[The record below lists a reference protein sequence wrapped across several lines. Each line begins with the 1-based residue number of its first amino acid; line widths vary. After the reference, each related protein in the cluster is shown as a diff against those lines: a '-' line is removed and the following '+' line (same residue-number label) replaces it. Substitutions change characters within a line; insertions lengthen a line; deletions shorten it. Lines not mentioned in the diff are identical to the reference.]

1 MSKTRRVRSAGR
13 APLAQCALAC
23 ALVCAGVPPAPAQQQ
38 QQQQQQQQPTAPAP
52 QEPAPLA
59 APQQDAEEE
68 VLRVES
74 ELVQTAVTVLD
85 KGGRFVPGLRRE
97 QFRMSID
104 GKPQPVTFF
113 EQVTAGTSAER
124 RHLAA
129 ASNATA
135 PPPEPAS
142 VPDSGRTVF
151 LFVDDLHLSGPG
163 LAQAR
168 KSLRRYIDSVMGQN
182 DRAAVI
188 SASGQVGFLQQL
200 TDDKVVLRAAAERF
214 FYRPRGFT
222 SERPRISEYQALAV
236 EERDDRQILD
246 YLVEETAKAIPGL
259 TRDMVEKLVRSRTGA
274 IAREASL
281 ANKTTLLAL
290 ERLLRS
296 CALLPGREMVVFLSE
311 GFNLQLQRTDEA
323 DRLRRITDAA
333 ARADAVVHTVDLN
346 GLLPDPLFDASVR
359 GPVSPRGLV
368 AAHSTANLRA
378 MQEPLRHIADE
389 TGGRAVYNRNDWDV
403 GMARALDESA
413 RYYLLAWRPEHE
425 ENRGG
430 KFRRI
435 EVKVE
440 GRPDLTVRLNKG
452 YFAPG
457 GPEAAKKESPRGQT
471 QPTPR
476 EHLRAAL
483 AAVVPPRQLPVA
495 LAVSYVEVPDR
506 GAVLTASAGVPGY
519 PLTFKP
525 TAGDAQAVAVDMACA
540 VYDDRGKLAASA
552 ERRLDVTAPAAADT
566 GSQQQ
571 LVAYNFQFDKLAPG
585 LYQVRVAARDAASG
599 IVGGASQWVE
609 IPDLK
614 KRKLALSSLLVGTV
628 PQAEPGTQA
637 GAVIGAAAGGAGLD
651 FDVAR
656 RFPRTSRMGFYAFVY
671 NANAGAGGAPDVTAR
686 VQVWRGD
693 RAFVDSGEQKL
704 ATATGADPSRLPY
717 GADIDLSKL
726 PAGRYLLQLTVTD
739 RQTKQTVSRFTRF
752 EVR

>member
-1 MSKTRRVRSAGR
+1 MRRARNAGR
-13 APLAQCALAC
+13 VSALCALAC
-23 ALVCAGVPPAPAQQQ
+23 ALICAGVPAAHAR
-38 QQQQQQQQPTAPAP
+38 QQQQQQPAVPAP

-59 APQQDAEEE
+59 APQQDEEEE

-85 KGGRFVPGLRRE
+85 NAGRFVPGLRRE

-104 GKPQPVTFF
+104 GKPQPITFF

-124 RHLAA
+124 RHHAA
-129 ASNATA
+129 ATGAPA

-142 VPDSGRTVF
+142 VLDGGRTVF

-200 TDDKVVLRAAAERF
+200 TDDKEVLRAAAERLL
-214 FYRPRGFT
+214 YRPRAAFS
-222 SERPRISEYQALAV
+222 SERPPISEYQAIAV

-246 YLVEETAKAIPGL
+246 YLARETAKAIPGL
-259 TRDMVEKLVRSRTGA
+259 TRDMAEKLVRSRTA
-274 IAREASL
+274 VIAREAAF
-281 ANKTTLLAL
+281 ANRTTLSSL

-296 CALLPGREMVVFLSE
+296 CALLPGRETVVFFSE

-323 DRLRRITDAA
+323 DQMRRITDAA

-346 GLLPDPLFDASVR
+346 GLLPDPLHDASR
-359 GPVSPRGLV
+359 GGGSADPRAYV

-413 RYYLLAWRPEHE
+413 HYYLLAWRPERE

-440 GRPDLTVRLNKG
+440 GRSDLTVRLSKG

-457 GPEAAKKESPRGQT
+457 GPEAAKKEAPKGKT
-471 QPTPR
+471 PPTPR
-476 EHLRAAL
+476 EQLRAAL
-483 AAVVPPRQLPVA
+483 AAVIPPRQLPVA
-495 LAVSYVEVPDR
+495 LAVSYVEVTDR
-506 GAVLTASAGVPGY
+506 GAVLTASAGVPSY

-525 TAGDAQAVAVDMACA
+525 TAGGAQAVAVDMACA

-552 ERRLDVTAPAAADT
+552 EQRLDLTAPAAADT

-571 LVAYNFQFDKLAPG
+571 LVAYNFQFERLAPG
-585 LYQVRVAARDAASG
+585 LYQVRVVARDAASG
-599 IVGGASQWVE
+599 SVGGASQWVG

-628 PQAEPGTQA
+628 PQAGAGAQA
-637 GAVIGAAAGGAGLD
+637 GAATGAAAGGAGLD

-656 RFPRTSRMGFYAFVY
+656 RFSRTSRMGFYAFVY
-671 NANAGAGGAPDVTAR
+671 NATAGAGGASDVTAR

-704 ATATGADPSRLPY
+704 ATAAGADPSRLPY
-717 GADIDLSKL
+717 GADIDLSKF

-739 RQTKQTVSRFTRF
+739 RQTKQTASRFIRF

>member
-1 MSKTRRVRSAGR
+1 MSKTRRVRDAGR
-13 APLAQCALAC
+13 APLPALCALAC
-23 ALVCAGVPPAPAQQQ
+23 ALVCAGMPHAQQRQQQ
-38 QQQQQQQQPTAPAP
+38 QRPAAPAP

-97 QFRMSID
+97 QFRMTID

-124 RHLAA
+124 RHR
-129 ASNATA
+129 ASDAGADA

-142 VPDSGRTVF
+142 DADGGRTVF

-182 DRAAVI
+182 DRAAIV

-200 TDDKVVLRAAAERF
+200 TDDKEVLRVATERL
-214 FYRPRGFT
+214 FYRPRAGFR
-222 SERPRISEYQALAV
+222 SERPPISEYQAIAV
-236 EERDDRQILD
+236 EERDDRQIVD
-246 YLVEETAKAIPGL
+246 YLTVETARAIPGL
-259 TRDMVEKLVRSRTGA
+259 TRDMAEKLVRSRTA
-274 IAREASL
+274 VIARESSL
-281 ANKTTLLAL
+281 ANRTTLSAL
-290 ERLLRS
+290 ERLLRT
-296 CALLPGREMVVFLSE
+296 CASLPGRETVVFLSE

-323 DRLRRITDAA
+323 EQMRRITDAA

-346 GLLPDPLFDASVR
+346 GLLADPLHDASR
-359 GPVSPRGLV
+359 GGGGSADPRAFV
-368 AAHSTANLRA
+368 AAHSTANIRA

-403 GMARALDESA
+403 GMERALDESA
-413 RYYLLAWRPEHE
+413 RYYLLAWRPEHS

-430 KFRRI
+430 RFRRI
-435 EVKVE
+435 EVEIE

-457 GPEAAKKESPRGQT
+457 GPEAAKKESPKRQT
-471 QPTPR
+471 APTPR

-483 AAVVPPRQLPVA
+483 AAVLPPRQLPVA

-519 PLTFKP
+519 QLTFKP
-525 TAGDAQAVAVDMACA
+525 TAGGAQAVAVDMACA
-540 VYDDRGKLAASA
+540 VYDDRGQLAASA
-552 ERRLDVTAPAAADT
+552 EQRLDVTAPAAADT

-571 LVAYNFQFDKLAPG
+571 LVAYNFQFDKLAHG

-599 IVGGASQWVE
+599 SVGGASQWVE

-614 KRKLALSSLLVGTV
+614 KRRLALSSLLVGTV
-628 PQAEPGTQA
+628 PQARPGAKAPAAT
-637 GAVIGAAAGGAGLD
+637 GAAAGLD

-656 RFPRTSRMGFYAFVY
+656 RFARTSRMGFYAFVY
-671 NANAGAGGAPDVTAR
+671 NAGAGGAPDVTAR

-693 RAFVDSGEQKL
+693 RAVVDSGEQKL
-704 ATATGADPSRLPY
+704 ATAAGADPSRLPY
-717 GADIDLSKL
+717 GADLDLSKL

-739 RQTKQTVSRFTRF
+739 RRTKQTASRFTRF